1 MFDLTNYKPKNN
13 FMTLFDD
20 FFNDDSFLPTTKT
33 NTHLIKTNTYLI
45 KTDIIEEDDKFV
57 IKADM
62 PGLKKDDVDI
72 NIKDNILS
80 IKAERKDESVDEK
93 KNYIKREI
101 FVGKVERTFSLPNN
115 VDSDKIS
122 AEMIDGQLLI
132 SIPKSEKIKP
142 KQIKIK

>member
-1 MFDLTNYKPKNN
+1 MFDLTTYRPKNN
-13 FMTLFDD
+13 LMTLFDD
-20 FFNDDSFLPTTKT
+20 FFNDDFFFPTTKS
-33 NTHLIKTNTYLI
+33 NTHLI
-45 KTDIIEEDDKFV
+45 KTDIIEEDDKFIV
-57 IKADM
+57 KADM

-93 KNYIKREI
+93 KNFIKKEI

-115 VDSDKIS
+115 IESDKIS